1 MSVTI
6 SGTGVFTP
14 SQKISNKELVQSYNK
29 YADSHNEK
37 HKIRK
42 DIYRINCNQLTNKLK
57 VGYKK
62 HILIFLGHCAD
73 LVQCS
78 TSIP

>member
-29 YADSHNEK
+29 YADSYNEE
-37 HKIRK
+37 HKISLSTA
-42 DIYRINCNQLTNKLK
+42 NE
-57 VGYKK
+57 VKK
-62 HILIFLGHCAD
+62 SILELNYD
-73 LVQCS
+73 LESMMVNPKNFQDRG
-78 TSIP
+78 

>member
-37 HKIRK
+37 HKI
-42 DIYRINCNQLTNKLK
+42 D
-57 VGYKK
+57 KK
-62 HILIFLGHCAD
+62 IFAGIF
-73 LVQCS
+73 
-78 TSIP
+78 SIPVKSKKPATQKNTRFSKLQKFQSFQ

>member
-37 HKIRK
+37 HKIEISEGLIK
-42 DIYRINCNQLTNKLK
+42 ELTLSS
-57 VGYKK
+57 VCLLY
-62 HILIFLGHCAD
+62 
-73 LVQCS
+73 
-78 TSIP
+78 TSPSPRD